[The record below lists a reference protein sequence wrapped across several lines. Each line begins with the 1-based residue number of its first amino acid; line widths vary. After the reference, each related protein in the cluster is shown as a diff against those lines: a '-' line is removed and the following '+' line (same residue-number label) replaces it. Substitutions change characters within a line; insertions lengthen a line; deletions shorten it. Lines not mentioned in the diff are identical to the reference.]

1 MFLDLFVLSG
11 FPCVT
16 TFSVVNKGRG
26 CNAEYRLGC
35 KLPCLTARE
44 GQANTNPFDLLACQ
58 LLSSP
63 GSKRPV
69 STVP

>member
-1 MFLDLFVLSG
+1 MFLELFVLSG
-11 FPCVT
+11 LPRVT
-16 TFSVVNKGRG
+16 TFSVANKGRG

-35 KLPCLTARE
+35 KLPCLNARE
-44 GQANTNPFDLLACQ
+44 RQANTDPFDLLSCQ